1 MKKKNWMKLVLL
13 ISFVLVSGVLFCCGC
28 REPAGEY
35 LLKEEPG
42 QEPAGNAEED
52 QNKEADRIQGAEPD
66 KDEKAGSQ
74 EVTAYIHG
82 CVKRPG
88 VYSLPAGSRL
98 YELVKKAGGFSPK
111 ARKDAWNQAV
121 LVEDGQQ
128 YKIPS
133 KKAYK
138 RSREQQVSADAAI
151 PQEGSAGG
159 NEENCFL
166 ENSGKVNLNT
176 ASREELLTLSG
187 IGESKADAILSYR
200 EEQGRFQSV
209 EEIMNIS
216 GIKEGVFMRIKDK
229 ITAGE

>member
-1 MKKKNWMKLVLL
+1 MKKKNWIKLVLL
-13 ISFVLVSGVLFCCGC
+13 ILFVLVSGILFCCGC

-35 LLKEEPG
+35 LLKEESG
-42 QEPAGNAEED
+42 QESAGNEEEG
-52 QNKEADRIQGAEPD
+52 QNPDAGRMQEEEPD

-98 YELVKKAGGFSPK
+98 YELVKKAGGFSKK

-138 RSREQQVSADAAI
+138 RSQEQQASADAEI

-159 NEENCFL
+159 NKENCSL

-216 GIKEGVFMRIKDK
+216 GIKEGVFMRIKDR